1 MENALLF
8 TIILLF
14 AELVEAYIQR
24 AQTLLGVLEKLYAYY
39 QKSIFLFFLI
49 QPGFYFILFIVLL
62 TGVLNVTMVFLLA
75 IKIFDLFYKIELM
88 KKVFIERE
96 VSQEIAQ
103 MLEWKMPSMFFLMGA
118 VLYPPLLF
126 YALTWE
132 YRFDFSAKKDYNA
145 ITTRSI

>member
-14 AELVEAYIQR
+14 AELFEAYIQR
-24 AQTLLGVLEKLYAYY
+24 AQTLFGVLEKLYAYY

-49 QPGFYFILFIVLL
+49 QPGFYFIMFIVLL

-75 IKIFDLFYKIELM
+75 IKIFDIFYKIELI

-126 YALTWE
+126 YALT
-132 YRFDFSAKKDYNA
+132 
-145 ITTRSI
+145 

>member
-14 AELVEAYIQR
+14 AELFEAYIQR
-24 AQTLLGVLEKLYAYY
+24 AQTLFGVLEKLYAYY

-49 QPGFYFILFIVLL
+49 QPGFYFIMFIVLL
-62 TGVLNVTMVFLLA
+62 TGVLNLTMVFLLA
-75 IKIFDLFYKIELM
+75 IKIFDIFYKIELM

-118 VLYPPLLF
+118 ALYPPLLF
-126 YALTWE
+126 YAL
-132 YRFDFSAKKDYNA
+132 
-145 ITTRSI
+145 I

>member
-1 MENALLF
+1 M
-8 TIILLF
+8 
-14 AELVEAYIQR
+14 
-24 AQTLLGVLEKLYAYY
+24 
-39 QKSIFLFFLI
+39 
-49 QPGFYFILFIVLL
+49 FIVLL

-75 IKIFDLFYKIELM
+75 IKIFDIFYKIELI

-126 YALTWE
+126 YALT
-132 YRFDFSAKKDYNA
+132 
-145 ITTRSI
+145 

>member
-14 AELVEAYIQR
+14 TELFEAYVQR
-24 AQTLLGVLEKLYAYY
+24 AQTLLGVLEKFYAYY

-49 QPGFYFILFIVLL
+49 QPGFYFIMFIVLL

-75 IKIFDLFYKIELM
+75 IKIFDIFYKIELM

-103 MLEWKMPSMFFLMGA
+103 MLEWKIPSMFFLMGA
-118 VLYPPLLF
+118 ALYPPLLF
-126 YALTWE
+126 YAL
-132 YRFDFSAKKDYNA
+132 
-145 ITTRSI
+145 I

>member
-14 AELVEAYIQR
+14 AELFEAHIQR
-24 AQTLLGVLEKLYAYY
+24 AQTLLGVLEKLYSYY

-49 QPGFYFILFIVLL
+49 QPGFYFILCIVIL
-62 TGVLNVTMVFLLA
+62 TGVLNVTMIFLLA
-75 IKIFDLFYKIELM
+75 IKIFDIFYKIELI

-103 MLEWKMPSMFFLMGA
+103 MLEWKIPPMFFFMG
-118 VLYPPLLF
+118 VGLYPLLLF
-126 YALTWE
+126 YALT
-132 YRFDFSAKKDYNA
+132 
-145 ITTRSI
+145 